1 MEVNTEDRLQNINII
16 RQRNFFAGCTLL
28 AVISNFLLVAK
39 ISSTTERIIMV
50 PGITKD
56 LAVEGSIVSQS
67 YLEETAL
74 LFASALLDL
83 TADTISLK
91 KNIIL
96 KNASTRSEQSL
107 KSLQSYFATK
117 EDEHKKF
124 GLSTFFAPK
133 QIQVDTKN
141 LQVVIEGLLTSTFG
155 KRGFEQNTLKYLLSF
170 DYVGGHLKL
179 KEFTQVK
186 PKSKEPN
193 KDQYKDKEGNKD
205 EDKSMEEGV

>member
-1 MEVNTEDRLQNINII
+1 MEIKTEDRVQNMSII

-28 AVISNFLLVAK
+28 IVIANFLLVVK
-39 ISSTTERIIMV
+39 IASTTERIIMV

-56 LAVEGSIVSQS
+56 LVVEGSMVSQS

-96 KNASTRSEQSL
+96 KHASTGSEQSL
-107 KSLQSYFATK
+107 KSLQNYFASK

-133 QIQVDTKN
+133 QMQVNSKN

-155 KRGFEQNTLKYLLSF
+155 KRGFEQNNVKYLLSF

-179 KEFTQVK
+179 KEFTQFK
-186 PKSKEPN
+186 LKSKEPSN
-193 KDQYKDKEGNKD
+193 NKD
-205 EDKSMEEGV
+205 EEQDKSMEVGV

>member
-1 MEVNTEDRLQNINII
+1 MEVNTEDQLRNISII

-28 AVISNFLLVAK
+28 AVIANFLLVVK

-74 LFASALLDL
+74 LFVSALLDL

-96 KNASTRSEQSL
+96 KHASAGSEQSL
-107 KSLQSYFATK
+107 KSLQSYFADK

-133 QIQVDTKN
+133 QMQVDSKN
-141 LQVVIEGLLTSTFG
+141 LQVVIEGVLTSTFG

-186 PKSKEPN
+186 PKT
-193 KDQYKDKEGNKD
+193 KEGNDQNK
-205 EDKSMEEGV
+205 EEEQNKST

>member
-1 MEVNTEDRLQNINII
+1 MEVKTEDRLQNTSIM

-28 AVISNFLLVAK
+28 AVIANFLLVVK

-74 LFASALLDL
+74 LFVSALLDL

-96 KNASTRSEQSL
+96 KHASAGSEQSL
-107 KSLQSYFATK
+107 KSLQSYFADK

-133 QIQVDTKN
+133 QMQVDSKN
-141 LQVVIEGLLTSTFG
+141 LQVVIEGVLTSTFG

-170 DYVGGHLKL
+170 DYIGGHLKL

-186 PKSKEPN
+186 PKT
-193 KDQYKDKEGNKD
+193 KEGNDQNK
-205 EDKSMEEGV
+205 EEEQNKST

>member
-1 MEVNTEDRLQNINII
+1 MEVNTEDRLQNTSIM

-28 AVISNFLLVAK
+28 AVIANFLLVVK

-56 LAVEGSIVSQS
+56 LAVEGSVVSQS

-74 LFASALLDL
+74 LFVSALLDL

-96 KNASTRSEQSL
+96 KHASAVSEQSL
-107 KSLQSYFATK
+107 KSLQSYFADK

-133 QIQVDTKN
+133 QMQVDSKN
-141 LQVVIEGLLTSTFG
+141 LQVVIEGVLTSTFG

-186 PKSKEPN
+186 PKT
-193 KDQYKDKEGNKD
+193 KEGNDQNK
-205 EDKSMEEGV
+205 EEEQNKST

>member
-1 MEVNTEDRLQNINII
+1 MEVNTEDRLQNTSIM

-28 AVISNFLLVAK
+28 AVIANFLLVVK

-56 LAVEGSIVSQS
+56 LAVEGSVVSQS

-74 LFASALLDL
+74 LFVSALLDL

-96 KNASTRSEQSL
+96 KNTSTRSEHSL
-107 KSLQSYFATK
+107 KSLQSYFASR

-133 QIQVDTKN
+133 QMQVDSKN
-141 LQVVIEGLLTSTFG
+141 LQVVIEGVLTSTFG

-186 PKSKEPN
+186 PKT
-193 KDQYKDKEGNKD
+193 KEGNDQNK
-205 EDKSMEEGV
+205 EEEQNKST

>member
-1 MEVNTEDRLQNINII
+1 MEVKTEDKFQHTSIM

-28 AVISNFLLVAK
+28 AVIANFLLVVK

-56 LAVEGSIVSQS
+56 LAVEGSVVSQS

-74 LFASALLDL
+74 LFVSALLDL

-96 KNASTRSEQSL
+96 KHASAGSEQSL
-107 KSLQSYFATK
+107 KSLQSYFADK

-133 QIQVDTKN
+133 QMQVDSKN
-141 LQVVIEGLLTSTFG
+141 LQVVIEGVLTSTFG

-186 PKSKEPN
+186 PKT
-193 KDQYKDKEGNKD
+193 KEGNDQNK
-205 EDKSMEEGV
+205 EEEQNKST

>member
-1 MEVNTEDRLQNINII
+1 MEVNTEDRLQNTSIM

-28 AVISNFLLVAK
+28 AVIANFLLVVK

-56 LAVEGSIVSQS
+56 LAVEGSVVSQS

-74 LFASALLDL
+74 LFVSALLDL

-96 KNASTRSEQSL
+96 KHASAGSEQSL
-107 KSLQSYFATK
+107 KSLQSYFADK

-133 QIQVDTKN
+133 QMQVDSKN
-141 LQVVIEGLLTSTFG
+141 LQVVIEGILTSTFG

-170 DYVGGHLKL
+170 DYIGGHLKL

-186 PKSKEPN
+186 PKT
-193 KDQYKDKEGNKD
+193 KEGNDQNK
-205 EDKSMEEGV
+205 EEEQNKST

>member
-1 MEVNTEDRLQNINII
+1 MEVNTEDKFQNTSIM

-28 AVISNFLLVAK
+28 AVIANFLLVVK

-56 LAVEGSIVSQS
+56 LAVEGSVVSQS

-74 LFASALLDL
+74 LFVSALLDL

-96 KNASTRSEQSL
+96 KHASAGSEQSL
-107 KSLQSYFATK
+107 KSLQSYFADK

-124 GLSTFFAPK
+124 GLSTFFAPR
-133 QIQVDTKN
+133 QMQVDSKN
-141 LQVVIEGLLTSTFG
+141 LQVVIEGVLTSTFG

-170 DYVGGHLKL
+170 DYIGGHLKL

-186 PKSKEPN
+186 PKT
-193 KDQYKDKEGNKD
+193 KEGNDQNK
-205 EDKSMEEGV
+205 EEEQNKST

>member
-1 MEVNTEDRLQNINII
+1 MEVKTEDRLQNTSIM

-28 AVISNFLLVAK
+28 AVIANFLLVVK

-56 LAVEGSIVSQS
+56 LAVEGSVVSQS

-74 LFASALLDL
+74 LFVSALLDL

-96 KNASTRSEQSL
+96 KHASAGSEQSL
-107 KSLQSYFATK
+107 KSLQSYFADK

-133 QIQVDTKN
+133 QMQVDSKN
-141 LQVVIEGLLTSTFG
+141 LQVVIEGVLTSTFG

-170 DYVGGHLKL
+170 DYIGGHLKL

-186 PKSKEPN
+186 PKT
-193 KDQYKDKEGNKD
+193 KEGNDQNK
-205 EDKSMEEGV
+205 EEEQNKST

>member
-1 MEVNTEDRLQNINII
+1 MEVNTEDRLQNTSIM

-28 AVISNFLLVAK
+28 AVIANFLLVVK

-56 LAVEGSIVSQS
+56 LAVEGSVVSQS

-74 LFASALLDL
+74 LFVSALLDL

-96 KNASTRSEQSL
+96 KHASAGSEQSL
-107 KSLQSYFATK
+107 KSLQSYFADK

-133 QIQVDTKN
+133 QMQVDSKN
-141 LQVVIEGLLTSTFG
+141 LQVVIEGVLTSTFG
-155 KRGFEQNTLKYLLSF
+155 KRGFDQNTLKYLLSF

-186 PKSKEPN
+186 PKT
-193 KDQYKDKEGNKD
+193 KEGNDQNK
-205 EDKSMEEGV
+205 EEEQNKST

>member
-1 MEVNTEDRLQNINII
+1 MEVNTEDRLQNISII

-96 KNASTRSEQSL
+96 KNASTRSKQSL

>member
-1 MEVNTEDRLQNINII
+1 MEVNTEDRLQNISII

-155 KRGFEQNTLKYLLSF
+155 KRGFEHNTLKYLLSF

>member
-1 MEVNTEDRLQNINII
+1 MEVNIEDRVQNISII

-28 AVISNFLLVAK
+28 IVIANFLLVIK

-56 LAVEGSIVSQS
+56 LVVEGSIVSQS

-83 TADTISLK
+83 TSDTIEAK

-96 KNASTRSEQSL
+96 KHASIRSEQSL
-107 KSLQSYFATK
+107 KSLQNYFASK
-117 EDEHKKF
+117 EEEHKKF

-133 QIQVDTKN
+133 QIYIDSKN
-141 LQVVIEGLLTSTFG
+141 LQVVIEGLLTSIFG
-155 KRGFEQNTLKYLLSF
+155 KRGFEQNNVKYLLSF

-179 KEFTQVK
+179 KEFSQIK
-186 PKSKEPN
+186 LKAKDSSNNKEKEQGKSI
-193 KDQYKDKEGNKD
+193 EGA
-205 EDKSMEEGV
+205 GA

>member
-1 MEVNTEDRLQNINII
+1 MEVNTEDRLQNTSIM

-28 AVISNFLLVAK
+28 AVIANFLLVVK

-56 LAVEGSIVSQS
+56 LAVEGSVVSQS

-74 LFASALLDL
+74 LFVSALLDL

-96 KNASTRSEQSL
+96 KHASAGSEQSL
-107 KSLQSYFATK
+107 KSLQSYFADK

-133 QIQVDTKN
+133 QMQVDSKN
-141 LQVVIEGLLTSTFG
+141 LQVVIEGVLTSTFG

-170 DYVGGHLKL
+170 DYIGGHLKL

-186 PKSKEPN
+186 PKT
-193 KDQYKDKEGNKD
+193 KEGNNQNK
-205 EDKSMEEGV
+205 EEEQNKST

>member
-1 MEVNTEDRLQNINII
+1 MEVNTEDKFQNTSIM

-28 AVISNFLLVAK
+28 AVIANFLLVVK

-74 LFASALLDL
+74 LFVSALLDL

-96 KNASTRSEQSL
+96 KNTSTRSEHSL
-107 KSLQSYFATK
+107 KSLQSYFAGR

-133 QIQVDTKN
+133 QMQVDSKN
-141 LQVVIEGLLTSTFG
+141 LQVVIEGVLTSTFG

-186 PKSKEPN
+186 PKT
-193 KDQYKDKEGNKD
+193 KEGNDQNK
-205 EDKSMEEGV
+205 EEEQNQST

>member
-1 MEVNTEDRLQNINII
+1 MKVNTEDKFQNTSIM

-28 AVISNFLLVAK
+28 AVIANFLLVVK

-56 LAVEGSIVSQS
+56 LAVEGSVVSQS

-74 LFASALLDL
+74 LFVSALLDL

-96 KNASTRSEQSL
+96 KHASAGSEQSL
-107 KSLQSYFATK
+107 KSLQSYFADK

-133 QIQVDTKN
+133 QMQVDSKN
-141 LQVVIEGLLTSTFG
+141 LQVVIEGVLTSTFG

-170 DYVGGHLKL
+170 DYIGGHLKL

-186 PKSKEPN
+186 PKT
-193 KDQYKDKEGNKD
+193 KEGNDQNK
-205 EDKSMEEGV
+205 EEEQNKST

>member
-1 MEVNTEDRLQNINII
+1 
-16 RQRNFFAGCTLL
+16 
-28 AVISNFLLVAK
+28 
-39 ISSTTERIIMV
+39 MV

-56 LAVEGSIVSQS
+56 LAVEGSVVSQS

-74 LFASALLDL
+74 LFVSALLDL

-96 KNASTRSEQSL
+96 KHASTGSEQSL
-107 KSLQSYFATK
+107 KSLQSYFADK

-133 QIQVDTKN
+133 QMQVDSKN
-141 LQVVIEGLLTSTFG
+141 LQVVIEGVLTSTFG

-186 PKSKEPN
+186 PKT
-193 KDQYKDKEGNKD
+193 KEGNDQNK
-205 EDKSMEEGV
+205 EEEQNKST

>member
-1 MEVNTEDRLQNINII
+1 MEVNTEDRLQNISII

-28 AVISNFLLVAK
+28 VVIANFLLAAK

-56 LAVEGSIVSQS
+56 LAVEGSIVSQN

-83 TADTISLK
+83 TADTIDAK

-96 KNASTRSEQSL
+96 KHASTRSEQSL
-107 KSLQSYFATK
+107 KSLQSYFASR

-133 QIQVDTKN
+133 QIQVDSKN

-186 PKSKEPN
+186 PKAKESN
-193 KDQYKDKEGNKD
+193 DKNKD
-205 EDKSMEEGV
+205 EEQDKSTEADV

>member
-1 MEVNTEDRLQNINII
+1 MEVNTEDRLQNTSIM

-28 AVISNFLLVAK
+28 AVIANFLLVVK

-56 LAVEGSIVSQS
+56 LAVEGSVVSQS

-74 LFASALLDL
+74 LFVSALLDL

-96 KNASTRSEQSL
+96 KHASAGSEQSL
-107 KSLQSYFATK
+107 KSLQSYFADK

-133 QIQVDTKN
+133 QMQVDSKN
-141 LQVVIEGLLTSTFG
+141 LQVVIEGVLTSTFG

-170 DYVGGHLKL
+170 DYIGGHLKL

-186 PKSKEPN
+186 PKT
-193 KDQYKDKEGNKD
+193 KEGNDQNK
-205 EDKSMEEGV
+205 EEEQNKST

>member
-1 MEVNTEDRLQNINII
+1 MEVNTEDKFQHTSIM

-28 AVISNFLLVAK
+28 AVIANFLLVVK

-56 LAVEGSIVSQS
+56 LAVEGSVVSQS

-74 LFASALLDL
+74 LFVSALLDL

-96 KNASTRSEQSL
+96 KHASAGSEQSL
-107 KSLQSYFATK
+107 KSLQSYFADK

-133 QIQVDTKN
+133 QMQVDSKN
-141 LQVVIEGLLTSTFG
+141 LQVVIEGVLTSTFG

-186 PKSKEPN
+186 PKT
-193 KDQYKDKEGNKD
+193 KEGNDQNK
-205 EDKSMEEGV
+205 EEEQNKST

>member
-1 MEVNTEDRLQNINII
+1 MEINTEDKFQNTSIM

-28 AVISNFLLVAK
+28 AVIANFLLVVK

-56 LAVEGSIVSQS
+56 LAVEGSVVSQS

-74 LFASALLDL
+74 LFVSALLDL

-96 KNASTRSEQSL
+96 KHASAGSEQSL
-107 KSLQSYFATK
+107 KSLQSYFANK

-133 QIQVDTKN
+133 QMQVDSKN
-141 LQVVIEGLLTSTFG
+141 LQVVIEGVLTSTFG

-186 PKSKEPN
+186 PKT
-193 KDQYKDKEGNKD
+193 KEGNDQNK
-205 EDKSMEEGV
+205 EEEQNKST

>member
-1 MEVNTEDRLQNINII
+1 MEVNTEDRLRNISII

-28 AVISNFLLVAK
+28 AVIANFLLVAK

-83 TADTISLK
+83 TADTIDAK

-96 KNASTRSEQSL
+96 KHASTRSEQSL
-107 KSLQSYFATK
+107 KSLQSYFAVK

-124 GLSTFFAPK
+124 SLSTFFAPK
-133 QIQVDTKN
+133 QMQVDAKN

-155 KRGFEQNTLKYLLSF
+155 KRGFEQKTLKYLLSF

-186 PKSKEPN
+186 PKAKEPSN
-193 KDQYKDKEGNKD
+193 DKDKDEGQ
-205 EDKSMEEGV
+205 DKSTEAGV

>member
-1 MEVNTEDRLQNINII
+1 MEVNTEDRLQNTSIM

-28 AVISNFLLVAK
+28 AVIANFLLVVK

-56 LAVEGSIVSQS
+56 LAVEGSVVSQS

-74 LFASALLDL
+74 LFVSALLDL

-96 KNASTRSEQSL
+96 KHASAGSEQSL
-107 KSLQSYFATK
+107 KSLQSYFADK

-133 QIQVDTKN
+133 HMQVDSKN
-141 LQVVIEGLLTSTFG
+141 LQVVIEGVLTSTFG

-186 PKSKEPN
+186 PKT
-193 KDQYKDKEGNKD
+193 KEGNDQNK
-205 EDKSMEEGV
+205 EEEQNKST